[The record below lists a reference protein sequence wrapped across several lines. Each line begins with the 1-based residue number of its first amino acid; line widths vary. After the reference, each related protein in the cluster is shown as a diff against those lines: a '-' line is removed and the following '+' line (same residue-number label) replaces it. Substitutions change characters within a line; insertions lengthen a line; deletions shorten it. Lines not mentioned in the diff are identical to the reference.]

1 MAEGT
6 VKWFN
11 ASKGYGFIMP
21 QDGGRD
27 VFVHITA
34 MHDAKIAALHEGQT
48 VFYELKSDGRGK
60 MTAVNLKV

>member
-1 MAEGT
+1 MAVGT

-11 ASKGYGFIMP
+11 VTKGYGFIEP

-34 MHDAKIAALHEGQT
+34 MHDAGIAALREGQT
-48 VFYELKSDGRGK
+48 VFYELRTDSHGK
-60 MTAVNLKV
+60 VSAANLEI